1 MRRYAAVVAAVLCAA
16 VCARAAPNLPVVA
29 AVPFEVAGVAQ
40 HDADAFADRL
50 AEELAASGTV
60 SVADRRAVGALLAR
74 QGLTATELI
83 DAERAAAFAA
93 QAGAD
98 YLAVGKLFAIGTAA
112 GTLVT
117 LVGVNPVTASVAA
130 RQAESMDAL
139 MAAVPGLC
147 VELLESMADGGNA
160 AE

>member
-1 MRRYAAVVAAVLCAA
+1 MRRRAAVIVVMLCVAVSAWAESKV
-16 VCARAAPNLPVVA
+16 PVVA
-29 AVPFEVAGVAQ
+29 VISFEAAGIAQ
-40 HDADAFADRL
+40 SDADTFADRL

-60 SVADRRAVGALLAR
+60 SVADRHAVGALLAR
-74 QGLTATELI
+74 QGLTATALI
-83 DAERAAAFAA
+83 DEERAAAFAA
-93 QAGAD
+93 QSGAD

-112 GTLVT
+112 GALVT
-117 LVGVNPVTASVAA
+117 LIGVNPVTASITA

-147 VELLESMADGGNA
+147 AELLESI

>member
-1 MRRYAAVVAAVLCAA
+1 MRRRAAVIAAVLCAA
-16 VCARAAPNLPVVA
+16 VGARAAPPLPAVA
-29 AVPFEVAGVAQ
+29 VVPFEAAFVAQ
-40 HDADAFADRL
+40 DDADAFADRL

-60 SVADRRAVGALLAR
+60 SVADRHAVGALLAR
-74 QGLTATELI
+74 QGLTATALI

-112 GTLVT
+112 GALVT
-117 LVGVNPVTASVAA
+117 LIGVNPVTASVAA

-147 VELLESMADGGNA
+147 AELLESVADGGDA

>member
-1 MRRYAAVVAAVLCAA
+1 MRRRAAVLAAVLCAA
-16 VCARAAPNLPVVA
+16 VGARAAPNLPAVA
-29 AVPFEVAGVAQ
+29 VVPFEAAFVAQ
-40 HDADAFADRL
+40 HDADAFADRI

-60 SVADRRAVGALLAR
+60 SVADRHAVGALLAR

-112 GTLVT
+112 GALVT
-117 LVGVNPVTASVAA
+117 LIGVNPVTASVAA

-139 MAAVPGLC
+139 MVAVPGLC
-147 VELLESMADGGNA
+147 AELLGNVTDGRNA

>member
-1 MRRYAAVVAAVLCAA
+1 MRLYATVLVVMLCAA
-16 VCARAAPNLPVVA
+16 VSARTESRVPVVA
-29 AVPFEVAGVAQ
+29 VISFEAAGVAQ
-40 HDADAFADRL
+40 DDADAFTAMF
-50 AEELAASGTV
+50 AEALAASGTV
-60 SVADRRAVGALLAR
+60 SVADRHAVGALLAR
-74 QGLTATELI
+74 QGLTASDLI

-112 GTLVT
+112 GALVT
-117 LVGVNPVTASVAA
+117 LIGVNPVTASITA

-147 VELLESMADGGNA
+147 AELLESI

>member
-1 MRRYAAVVAAVLCAA
+1 MRRRAVVLAAVLCAA
-16 VCARAAPNLPVVA
+16 VCVWAESRVPIVA
-29 AVPFEVAGVAQ
+29 VIPFEAAGVAQ
-40 HDADAFADRL
+40 SDADVFADRL

-60 SVADRRAVGALLAR
+60 SVADRRAVGTLLAR

-112 GTLVT
+112 GALVT
-117 LVGVNPVTASVAA
+117 LIGVTPVTASVAA
-130 RQAESMDAL
+130 RQAENMDAL

-147 VELLESMADGGNA
+147 AELLESMVK
-160 AE
+160 